1 LKDAFGVRLST
12 HLLCGLPIDGKA
24 GKCNRSIFIAEIDL
38 AMFPDMGNFEVNT
51 IEASAPTFK

>member
-1 LKDAFGVRLST
+1 M
-12 HLLCGLPIDGKA
+12 LCGLLIDGKA